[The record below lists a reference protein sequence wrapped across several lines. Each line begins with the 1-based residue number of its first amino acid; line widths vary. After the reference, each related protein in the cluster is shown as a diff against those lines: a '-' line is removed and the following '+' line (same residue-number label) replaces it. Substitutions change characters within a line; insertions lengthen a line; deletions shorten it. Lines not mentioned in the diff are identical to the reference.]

1 MSEFKNHRESRVDR
15 LIQLFEDILKG
26 ENPGELVTGY
36 QNIIKSV
43 IPSDVILFVDRLMMK
58 KIPMEEMKT
67 GINKILNLLHKT
79 ISEYTYD
86 PPANDSYLGC
96 MIENNRLLDI
106 RLKKIRPLL
115 REINANPEN
124 KETVAK
130 LHSEFTELEKYRN
143 YYLIKENILFPV
155 IEKFIPEFGC
165 LSVMWSFHE
174 DIKRNL
180 KLICEQLAQ
189 NERDLKVINKL
200 AGDIF
205 FNMYAIKFRE
215 ERILYPL
222 VQEQVPENILN
233 ALFAESILIGFPYFQ
248 PLILNELAD
257 NKTETGMINLE
268 TGNLTVEQ
276 IKLLFNHLPVDITF
290 VDENDKVAYF
300 SSPRKRIFPR
310 AKSIIGRNVQNC
322 HPPESVHV
330 VEKIIQAFRNGTK
343 NEASFWIG
351 TKGEMLLI
359 QYFAIRDE
367 NGNYK
372 GVVEVSQEIGGI
384 QKLGGEKRILDWED

>member
-26 ENPGELVTGY
+26 ENPGELVAGY